1 MRLRSAELSRKNSS
15 KAPTWCVSCRCFT
28 TDSLPRGYPGQLFGL
43 RRIAKF
49 GGYAK
54 RLTIYT
60 GSGPRLGRVI
70 TLRPVLALAY
80 LRCIA
85 LSIGYAFSSQ
95 WVPSPALYS
104 PGAERRCL
112 CPIRIQG
119 QSPKLRF
126 GRLFLY
132 SLSWSFG
139 FARCFAPRSS
149 WRLGCRPCYQ
159 GLPPYSMAYG
169 GPIGFPIDKPPSIS

>member
-1 MRLRSAELSRKNSS
+1 M
-15 KAPTWCVSCRCFT
+15 
-28 TDSLPRGYPGQLFGL
+28 FGL
-43 RRIAKF
+43 RRIAEF

-54 RLTIYT
+54 ETHDLYWFRPSTWSSNNLTSSFGVSLFALYCFEY
-60 GSGPRLGRVI
+60 RVS
-70 TLRPVLALAY
+70 VLL
-80 LRCIA
+80 L
-85 LSIGYAFSSQ
+85 Q
-95 WVPSPALYS
+95 WVPSLALYS

-126 GRLFLY
+126 GRLSLY
-132 SLSWSFG
+132 SLRWSFG

-159 GLPPYSMAYG
+159 GLPPCSMVYG
-169 GPIGFPIDKPPSIS
+169 GPVGFPIDTHLVMLL